1 MTHNKQI
8 TTKKLVLTAMF
19 TAIICVMSQV
29 VIPLQP
35 IPFSLSLLAIFL
47 TGALLEP
54 KYAFLAT
61 LAYLLLGA
69 FGLPVFA
76 GFKGGI
82 QALTGMTG
90 GYLVAY
96 PIMAFITSL
105 SYRLSTKIKGNSSI
119 KNISL
124 IVIPTLGM
132 VFSLFICY
140 LIGTLWFSY
149 VAKTTITYALSLCVV
164 PFVAFDLIKIAI
176 TIALGAILRKVTR
189 HLAIVD

>member
-1 MTHNKQI
+1 
-8 TTKKLVLTAMF
+8 
-19 TAIICVMSQV
+19 
-29 VIPLQP
+29 
-35 IPFSLSLLAIFL
+35 
-47 TGALLEP
+47 
-54 KYAFLAT
+54 
-61 LAYLLLGA
+61 
-69 FGLPVFA
+69 
-76 GFKGGI
+76 
-82 QALTGMTG
+82 MTG

>member
-132 VFSLFICY
+132 VFSLFICC